1 VTFAVAG
8 GEDQDV
14 FQDSLGSGGG
24 SAIVGRFWETP
35 ILLGV

>member
-14 FQDSLGSGGG
+14 FQDSLGIGG
-24 SAIVGRFWETP
+24 
-35 ILLGV
+35 ILKL